1 MQFAKPL
8 LISFSLLAF
17 AGVAAAD
24 EAAKNRSAGQ
34 GAQQIQGASES
45 ASATA
50 SSEKSGGEQ
59 NMSEMRATELMDK
72 KVVGRDGD
80 DLGEIKDVV
89 VDLET
94 GKVHAAV
101 LEFGGILGVGEK
113 HYAFPVSELKPGKD
127 ADKLA
132 MDIDKDKL
140 KNAEGF
146 AKGQWPEMNDEYWGR
161 VGQQSQSS
169 AGSGG
174 TQQGQKANLM
184 RASKMIGQDVQD
196 KSGKDVGEIKD
207 LVINLQDGELKNVV
221 IDVKD
226 AGQAMVEPKSLSTG
240 TGDKLL
246 VSMDEQELK
255 SSAQKKTER

>member
-24 EAAKNRSAGQ
+24 DAAKNRSAGQ
-34 GAQQIQGASES
+34 DAQQIQGAS
-45 ASATA
+45 ASAAAGA
-50 SSEKSGGEQ
+50 SSEKGGGEQ

-72 KVVGRDGD
+72 KVVGRDGE

-89 VDLET
+89 VNLET

-113 HYAFPVSELKPGKD
+113 HYAFPVSELKPAKD
-127 ADKLA
+127 GDKLA

-161 VGQQSQSS
+161 VGGQPSQSGAAS
-169 AGSGG
+169 GS

-184 RASKMIGQDVQD
+184 RASKMIGQDVED
-196 KSGKDVGEIKD
+196 KSGKEVGEIKD
-207 LVINLQDGELKNVV
+207 LVINLHDGQLKNVV

-226 AGQAMVEPKSLSTG
+226 AGQAMVEPKSLATG

-246 VSMDEQELK
+246 VTMDEAQLK
-255 SSAQKKTER
+255 SSAQKTER